1 MSPQQVPNLVVEAIN
16 IAKTMR
22 ASFKTAEVAGYFGWA
37 WVVVYRALKDGTPAV
52 GPSFLGTDTYTAP
65 LNKPTGFVG
74 FRVTAMYHLVYKEDF
89 SYEFAGGDDL
99 GIFWDY
105 EANPDGSVALEKKGE
120 TINHY
125 SPDGN
130 EPFFTY
136 EIKADTP
143 SFPRLNAPYNV
154 RLGLTMKAPQV
165 TRNQGPTANSR
176 SRSESIQGGGNVVF
190 FSASDTY
197 TEGKETTRYSNSKS
211 IALPPWSASIG
222 PYRVNLISAIPKK
235 TLPPELRSLLR
246 YEVPFK
252 IGLHVP
258 MNQDALEAYLTKVKN
273 SILWKLIKEGK
284 VHFHLT
290 GWASN
295 IGRKHAN
302 PAKPNS
308 FNNDDLA
315 FDRVSFVR
323 LKVMKNK
330 FAMMVRDEDTWAPG
344 IPATP
349 NANPQVDQVVII
361 SLDEAE
367 VIAAL

>member
-1 MSPQQVPNLVVEAIN
+1 MSPQQVPILAFDAIN
-16 IAKTMR
+16 LAKTMR

-37 WVVVYRALKDGTPAV
+37 WVVVYRALKDGTPTV

-65 LNKPTGFVG
+65 LTKPTGSVG

-105 EANPDGSVALEKKGE
+105 EANPDGSVVLEKKSE

-125 SPDGN
+125 SPDDN

-136 EIKADTP
+136 EIKSDTP
-143 SFPRLNAPYNV
+143 SFPRLNALYNV

-176 SRSESIQGGGNVVF
+176 SQSQSIQGGGNVVF

-222 PYRVNLISAIPKK
+222 PY
-235 TLPPELRSLLR
+235 
-246 YEVPFK
+246 
-252 IGLHVP
+252 
-258 MNQDALEAYLTKVKN
+258 
-273 SILWKLIKEGK
+273 
-284 VHFHLT
+284 
-290 GWASN
+290 
-295 IGRKHAN
+295 
-302 PAKPNS
+302 
-308 FNNDDLA
+308 
-315 FDRVSFVR
+315 
-323 LKVMKNK
+323 
-330 FAMMVRDEDTWAPG
+330 
-344 IPATP
+344 
-349 NANPQVDQVVII
+349 
-361 SLDEAE
+361 
-367 VIAAL
+367 